1 MIRRQALRARSSTS
15 YGNGIDRRGPTGPC
29 EPDRGKQKNGNEAK
43 SQFPRRD
50 SIGLDQSLANGFGPF
65 ASCRN
70 IVPIASLRYRLLSN
84 RSCRFRLARGL
95 TDYRGQLRLWDS
107 ATVQVGDG
115 LVGNTV
121 SAAFGTDRISRL
133 KGGRRTGLRYG
144 YEAGIDAER
153 GSEARRQIDDG
164 RLVFD

>member
-1 MIRRQALRARSSTS
+1 MKVLLLNAGSS
-15 YGNGIDRRGPTGPC
+15 
-29 EPDRGKQKNGNEAK
+29 
-43 SQFPRRD
+43 
-50 SIGLDQSLANGFGPF
+50 SLK
-65 ASCRN
+65 
-70 IVPIASLRYRLLSN
+70 ASLVES
-84 RSCRFRLARGL
+84 FDGKVLARGL

-133 KGGRRTGLRYG
+133 KGGRGDRLRHRF
-144 YEAGIDAER
+144 EPGIDAER